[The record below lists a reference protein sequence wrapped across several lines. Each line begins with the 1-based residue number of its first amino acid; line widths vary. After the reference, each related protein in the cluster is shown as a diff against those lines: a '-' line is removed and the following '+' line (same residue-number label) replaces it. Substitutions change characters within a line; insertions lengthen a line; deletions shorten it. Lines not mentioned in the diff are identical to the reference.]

1 MGEIIMSTKDQKVYE
16 LAVQVLCKRL
26 TITEFSFLINKSYR
40 QAQRIVKKVEEKG
53 MKGVKHGNS
62 GKIPYNKTSAETE
75 MDVHS
80 LLKTYYYDFNLTH
93 FKEMLESHEGIK
105 CGKNII
111 HRIATKNNLVKRAKR
126 KQNKKSYKPRPRMP
140 QEGMLIQFD
149 GSEHLWFGGF
159 TSDLIG
165 GIDDA
170 TGKVVGAEFFI
181 GETSLHCMKVM
192 RDMIE
197 RDGVPHA
204 FYLDKAGAFGKD
216 DKDQTTTQIG
226 RALEHLGCD
235 IILAST
241 PQAKG
246 KIERLWNTF
255 QDRLIAEL
263 RFYGINTIPKAND
276 FLQNNFIPRFNKN
289 FSYPARES
297 KKAYMQLN
305 HNLENIFCVK
315 DKRKVGNGNTF
326 SWNGEKYVI
335 EEEKNYKFR
344 TININTHYTG
354 EITFDVMGKDISAE
368 LYSRILSKEKKDKN
382 IKTKDE
388 QLAIS
393 A

>member
-1 MGEIIMSTKDQKVYE
+1 MGEIIMSTRDQKVYE

-26 TITEFSFLINKSYR
+26 TITEFSVLIKKSYR
-40 QAQRIVKKVEEKG
+40 QAQRIVKKVEKEG
-53 MKGVKHGNS
+53 MKGVKHGNT
-62 GKIPYNKTSAETE
+62 GKIPHNKTSPELE
-75 MDVHS
+75 MDVLS

-93 FKEMLESHEGIK
+93 FKEMLESHEKIK

-111 HRIATKNNLVKRAKR
+111 HRIAAKNNLVKRAKR
-126 KQNKKSYKPRPRMP
+126 KQCRKSYKPRPRMP

-170 TGKVVGAEFFI
+170 TGIVTGAEFFI

-192 RDMIE
+192 KDMIE

-235 IILAST
+235 IILANT

-276 FLQNNFIPRFNKN
+276 FLQNDFIPRYNES

-305 HNLENIFCVK
+305 HNLENIFCIK
-315 DKRKVGNGNTF
+315 KKRKVGNGNTF
-326 SWNGEKYVI
+326 SWNGEK
-335 EEEKNYKFR
+335 
-344 TININTHYTG
+344 
-354 EITFDVMGKDISAE
+354 
-368 LYSRILSKEKKDKN
+368 L
-382 IKTKDE
+382 
-388 QLAIS
+388 
-393 A
+393 